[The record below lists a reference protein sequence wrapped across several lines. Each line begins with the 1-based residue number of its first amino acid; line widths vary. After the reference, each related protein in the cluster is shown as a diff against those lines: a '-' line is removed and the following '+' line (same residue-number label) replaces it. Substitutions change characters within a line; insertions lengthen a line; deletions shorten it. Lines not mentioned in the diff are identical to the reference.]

1 MRLHVQVDYYTQ
13 SCTIYETTVLFC
25 VLISSIV
32 NNERFKILMASTF
45 PRRGRTY
52 SYMCK
57 GKSVWVGGLSFF
69 SCNFFLSSW
78 KHVYLYIAVY

>member
-57 GKSVWVGGLSFF
+57 ESLCG
-69 SCNFFLSSW
+69 
-78 KHVYLYIAVY
+78 